1 MALTGNSALYF
12 DGTFDNSGTVST
24 SGTNTLYIE
33 AGNSGSNT
41 DTGTYNV
48 APGAAVNFDSGTRTI
63 GSKASFPGAGPVIV
77 DGASLGFSAA
87 NTITN
92 LQLNNGTVT
101 GPSTVTVPS
110 GGTLG
115 LNGGSLNGAHLIN
128 QGTGTDTGQITF
140 NNSSILENAGTLSL
154 TDATTLVPNDSSA
167 NLLQNDATGTISYGT
182 TTNAYI
188 RINLPVSN
196 AGTVAL
202 TGNSAL
208 YFDGTFDNSGT
219 VSTSGT
225 NTLYI
230 EAGNSGSN
238 TDTGTYNVAPGA
250 AVNFDSGTRT
260 IGSKASFPG
269 AGPVIVDG
277 ASLGFSAA
285 NTITNLQLNNGTV
298 TGPSTVTVPSGGTL
312 GLNGGS
318 LNGAHLINQGTG
330 TDTGQ
335 ITFNNSSI
343 LENAGTLSL
352 TDATTLVPND
362 SSANLLQN
370 DATGTISYVGSSTS
384 SGDNVSLTTT
394 NTGIISVTKGT
405 LTLSLLTNLNTS
417 TGTLTGGTYRAVGGT
432 LSLGASLK
440 TNSATIVLGGT
451 GMVSTGSTNALATLL
466 TNTSSGTLQLSRNLT
481 ITGSF
486 ANSGKVSVLM
496 GTLQVGSYHQS
507 AGTTTVAPGA
517 VLKGGTSGT
526 TAVAINGGILTGTGT
541 VSGVLTNQ
549 GIVEPSGA
557 GDIPMTAFSTYSQSG
572 TGELLI
578 PIAGSVNPGTD
589 FGQISVTGGAALGG
603 NLTVA
608 TASGYIPSLG
618 TTFTILKAA
627 SVSGTFATVTGNNLP
642 NNEGYAVS
650 YSPTSVMLTV
660 ANAPTVTSVNPVAGP
675 LAGGTVVTVTGNF
688 LAGATVLFGTTPA
701 TNVQV
706 NGTGLA
712 QRHLT
717 IERGRHSRREGHGDG
732 PDICVVARRPVHLRP
747 TADDHWG
754 GAKCRSA
761 GWWHVGGRHR
771 HQPCRSDRRLRDH
784 GSNQCPSQRDRHL
797 AHR

>member
-1 MALTGNSALYF
+1 M
-12 DGTFDNSGTVST
+12 
-24 SGTNTLYIE
+24 
-33 AGNSGSNT
+33 
-41 DTGTYNV
+41 
-48 APGAAVNFDSGTRTI
+48 
-63 GSKASFPGAGPVIV
+63 
-77 DGASLGFSAA
+77 
-87 NTITN
+87 
-92 LQLNNGTVT
+92 
-101 GPSTVTVPS
+101 PS

-115 LNGGSLNGAHLIN
+115 LNGGSLNGARLIN

-370 DATGTISYVGSSTS
+370 DATGTISYG
-384 SGDNVSLTTT
+384 TTT
-394 NTGIISVTKGT
+394 NAYIRINLPVSNAGT
-405 LTLSLLTNLNTS
+405 VA
-417 TGTLTGGTYRAVGGT
+417 LTG
-432 LSLGASLK
+432 
-440 TNSATIVLGGT
+440 NSALYFDGT
-451 GMVSTGSTNALATLL
+451 FDN
-466 TNTSSGTLQLSRNLT
+466 SGT
-481 ITGSF
+481 
-486 ANSGKVSVLM
+486 VS
-496 GTLQVGSYHQS
+496 
-507 AGTTTVAPGA
+507 
-517 VLKGGTSGT
+517 TSGT
-526 TAVAINGGILTGTGT
+526 
-541 VSGVLTNQ
+541 
-549 GIVEPSGA
+549 
-557 GDIPMTAFSTYSQSG
+557 
-572 TGELLI
+572 
-578 PIAGSVNPGTD
+578 NPLHR
-589 FGQISVTGGAALGG
+589 SW
-603 NLTVA
+603 
-608 TASGYIPSLG
+608 
-618 TTFTILKAA
+618 K
-627 SVSGTFATVTGNNLP
+627 
-642 NNEGYAVS
+642 
-650 YSPTSVMLTV
+650 
-660 ANAPTVTSVNPVAGP
+660 
-675 LAGGTVVTVTGNF
+675 
-688 LAGATVLFGTTPA
+688 
-701 TNVQV
+701 
-706 NGTGLA
+706 
-712 QRHLT
+712 
-717 IERGRHSRREGHGDG
+717 
-732 PDICVVARRPVHLRP
+732 LRIQ
-747 TADDHWG
+747 H
-754 GAKCRSA
+754 
-761 GWWHVGGRHR
+761 RHR
-771 HQPCRSDRRLRDH
+771 HLQRGTGCRRELRQWHPHYRVEGVVPRSWTGDRRWSVTRILR
-784 GSNQCPSQRDRHL
+784 G
-797 AHR
+797 